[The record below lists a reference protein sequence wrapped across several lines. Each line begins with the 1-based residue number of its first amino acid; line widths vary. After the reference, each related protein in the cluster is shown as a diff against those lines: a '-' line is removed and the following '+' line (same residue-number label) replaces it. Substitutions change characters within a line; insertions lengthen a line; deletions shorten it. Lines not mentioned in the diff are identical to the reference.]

1 MFKEISKINFSEFEN
16 IIKNPSQ
23 FLQEYNISLS
33 NNEIYFIVLL
43 ILLFIVGV
51 FFELFKSKK
60 EILDSDLPDIDYKSN
75 EIASNINI
83 QKIDLAN
90 AYISMG
96 KKTKAKGI
104 IERLEKNQ
112 LSKIIKK
119 DGLSLQEGG
128 RVINLTDKVNK
139 AKALRVFVRFYKK
152 YHQ

>member
-1 MFKEISKINFSEFEN
+1 MFKDISKINFSEFEN
-16 IIKNPSQ
+16 IIRNPSQ
-23 FLQEYNISLS
+23 FLQQYDLSLS
-33 NNEIYFIVLL
+33 NNEIYFIASL

-51 FFELFKSKK
+51 FFDLFKSKK

-112 LSKIIKK
+112 LSKCEKK
-119 DGLSLQEGG
+119 E
-128 RVINLTDKVNK
+128 INKL
-139 AKALRVFVRFYKK
+139 KK
-152 YHQ
+152 LLNE

>member
-23 FLQEYNISLS
+23 FLQEYNLSLS
-33 NNEIYFIVLL
+33 NNEIYFIVSLM
-43 ILLFIVGV
+43 LLFIVGV

-112 LSKIIKK
+112 LSKSEKK
-119 DGLSLQEGG
+119 E
-128 RVINLTDKVNK
+128 INKL
-139 AKALRVFVRFYKK
+139 KK
-152 YHQ
+152 LLNE

>member
-33 NNEIYFIVLL
+33 NNEIYFIVSL

-90 AYISMG
+90 AYINMG

-112 LSKIIKK
+112 LSKSEKK
-119 DGLSLQEGG
+119 E
-128 RVINLTDKVNK
+128 INKL
-139 AKALRVFVRFYKK
+139 KK
-152 YHQ
+152 LLNE

>member
-33 NNEIYFIVLL
+33 NNEIYFIVSL

-96 KKTKAKGI
+96 KKTKAKRI

-112 LSKIIKK
+112 LSKSEKK
-119 DGLSLQEGG
+119 E
-128 RVINLTDKVNK
+128 INKL
-139 AKALRVFVRFYKK
+139 KK
-152 YHQ
+152 LLNE

>member
-33 NNEIYFIVLL
+33 NNEIYFIVSL

-83 QKIDLAN
+83 QKIELAN
-90 AYISMG
+90 AYINMG

-112 LSKIIKK
+112 LSKSEKK
-119 DGLSLQEGG
+119 E
-128 RVINLTDKVNK
+128 INKL
-139 AKALRVFVRFYKK
+139 KK
-152 YHQ
+152 LLNE

>member
-23 FLQEYNISLS
+23 FLQEYNLSLS
-33 NNEIYFIVLL
+33 NNEIYFIVSL

-75 EIASNINI
+75 EIASNTII

-104 IERLEKNQ
+104 IERLENNQ
-112 LSKIIKK
+112 SSKSEKK
-119 DGLSLQEGG
+119 E
-128 RVINLTDKVNK
+128 INKL
-139 AKALRVFVRFYKK
+139 KK
-152 YHQ
+152 LLNE

>member
-23 FLQEYNISLS
+23 FLQEYNLSLS
-33 NNEIYFIVLL
+33 NNEIYLVASLM
-43 ILLFIVGV
+43 LLFIVGV

-60 EILDSDLPDIDYKSN
+60 EILDIDLPDIDYKSN

-112 LSKIIKK
+112 LSKCEKK
-119 DGLSLQEGG
+119 E
-128 RVINLTDKVNK
+128 INKL
-139 AKALRVFVRFYKK
+139 KK
-152 YHQ
+152 LLNE

>member
-1 MFKEISKINFSEFEN
+1 MFKDILKINFSEFEN

-33 NNEIYFIVLL
+33 NNEIYFIVSL

-112 LSKIIKK
+112 LSKSEKK
-119 DGLSLQEGG
+119 E
-128 RVINLTDKVNK
+128 INKL
-139 AKALRVFVRFYKK
+139 KK
-152 YHQ
+152 LLNE

>member
-23 FLQEYNISLS
+23 FLQEYNLSLS
-33 NNEIYFIVLL
+33 NNEIYFIVSL

-60 EILDSDLPDIDYKSN
+60 EILDSDLHDIDYKSN

-112 LSKIIKK
+112 LSKSEKK
-119 DGLSLQEGG
+119 E
-128 RVINLTDKVNK
+128 INKL
-139 AKALRVFVRFYKK
+139 KK
-152 YHQ
+152 LLNE

>member
-23 FLQEYNISLS
+23 FLQEYNLSLS
-33 NNEIYFIVLL
+33 NNEIYFIVSL

-96 KKTKAKGI
+96 KITKAKGI

-112 LSKIIKK
+112 LSKSEKK
-119 DGLSLQEGG
+119 E
-128 RVINLTDKVNK
+128 INKL
-139 AKALRVFVRFYKK
+139 KK
-152 YHQ
+152 LLNE

>member
-1 MFKEISKINFSEFEN
+1 MLKEISKINFSEFEN

-23 FLQEYNISLS
+23 FLQEYNLSLS
-33 NNEIYFIVLL
+33 NNEIYFIVSL

-75 EIASNINI
+75 EIASNTVI

-104 IERLEKNQ
+104 IERLENNQ
-112 LSKIIKK
+112 LSKSEKK
-119 DGLSLQEGG
+119 E
-128 RVINLTDKVNK
+128 INKL
-139 AKALRVFVRFYKK
+139 KK
-152 YHQ
+152 LLNE